1 MRVERYDN
9 LWLFYKHHPG
19 ASSGGAARGYLLG
32 RSRLAFFPVKQ
43 SMNRIDMLFSI
54 NGLLIL
60 KDLIP
65 FIHLRVTTIKCK
77 LITAMILLIN
87 NFRREVG

>member
-1 MRVERYDN
+1 MG
-9 LWLFYKHHPG
+9 H
-19 ASSGGAARGYLLG
+19 
-32 RSRLAFFPVKQ
+32 SRLGFFQVEQ

-60 KDLIP
+60 KDPIP
-65 FIHLRVTTIKCK
+65 AIDLRVATIKCK

-87 NFRREVG
+87 NIRREVRKSNVFL

>member
-1 MRVERYDN
+1 MWRCDN
-9 LWLFYKHHPG
+9 LCLFYKHHPG
-19 ASSGGAARGYLLG
+19 VSSGGYLLG
-32 RSRLAFFPVKQ
+32 RSRPFFFQVEQ

-60 KDLIP
+60 KDP
-65 FIHLRVTTIKCK
+65 VPAIHLRVATIKCK

-87 NFRREVG
+87 NIRRDVRKSSVFH